1 MTFSSLFTLSVLIGC
16 TIAAPAEPILLSRS
30 ALDQTPNPATELSR
44 RAQAVNYNQN
54 YVASGANVQ
63 YSPNQ
68 STGKF
73 TVSYNTQQD
82 FVVGLGWKPGNSE
95 YEHFHLPITSG
106 RMLNCRLYSPVT
118 YSGSFSASSGV
129 GILALYGWT

>member
-1 MTFSSLFTLSVLIGC
+1 MTFSSLLAVSALFSC
-16 TIAAPAEPILLSRS
+16 AFAAPAEPIVFSRS
-30 ALDQTPNPATELSR
+30 AVNQSPNPAAELSR

-68 STGKF
+68 GAGKF
-73 TVSYNTQQD
+73 TVNYNTQQD

-95 YEHFHLPITSG
+95 YESPFLQLP
-106 RMLNCRLYSPVT
+106 
-118 YSGSFSASSGV
+118 
-129 GILALYGWT
+129 LAC